1 MQASKIY
8 NRKKAAC
15 GRANRNPASKSQE
28 YVRLD
33 LTYDDNIHT
42 KSKKKRRW
50 REEVK
55 ENDLQTALKC
65 LKIVFDIIWLRF
77 FCLSPCISFLRV
89 SPVCVVL
96 PFNTFGH
103 LAVLAVYLAVGICL
117 VWRESRKKPF
127 VALPP
132 TTTTLS
138 SAAVN
143 LIYFNGPRVVL
154 PCICGCGCVCVCVLV
169 CMRCQI

>member
-1 MQASKIY
+1 M
-8 NRKKAAC
+8 
-15 GRANRNPASKSQE
+15 
-28 YVRLD
+28 
-33 LTYDDNIHT
+33 
-42 KSKKKRRW
+42 
-50 REEVK
+50 
-55 ENDLQTALKC
+55 
-65 LKIVFDIIWLRF
+65 
-77 FCLSPCISFLRV
+77 
-89 SPVCVVL
+89 CVVL

-154 PCICGCGCVCVCVLV
+154 SCICGCVCVRMYVAVYALSDLSVIYVDIFDFGLLCSALAAAFVIVV
-169 CMRCQI
+169 CYN